1 MGYDERMKVRSL
13 TSLLAEILVMSDLK
27 LESFDEADFLVS
39 YCLPI
44 IKRNEDHCIQVNQ
57 QIDLARK
64 AHIGAWAHGS
74 HSGNGKK

>member
-1 MGYDERMKVRSL
+1 MGYDDRMKVRRL
-13 TSLLAEILVMSDLK
+13 TSLLAELLVMSDLK
-27 LESFDEADFLVS
+27 RESLDDESDFLVS

-64 AHIGAWAHGS
+64 AHIGAWANK
-74 HSGNGKK
+74 NGEK